1 MPLYLVDANLPRWFS
16 QWNSAAY
23 AHQHDIDPSRHDTL
37 IWDYA
42 RENDLTIITKDSDF
56 SSRILLSEPPP
67 KVIHVRLGN
76 MDMRS
81 FHEAIARCW
90 QEVLEMNKT
99 HKLVNVHADRIEG
112 VR

>member
-1 MPLYLVDANLPRWFS
+1 MPRYLVDANLPRWFN
-16 QWNSAAY
+16 QWNSSDY
-23 AHQHDIDPSRHDTL
+23 VHQHDIDPSRHDTL
-37 IWDYA
+37 IWEYA

-90 QEVLEMNKT
+90 QEVLEMNGS
-99 HKLVNVHADRIEG
+99 HKLVIVHADRIEG